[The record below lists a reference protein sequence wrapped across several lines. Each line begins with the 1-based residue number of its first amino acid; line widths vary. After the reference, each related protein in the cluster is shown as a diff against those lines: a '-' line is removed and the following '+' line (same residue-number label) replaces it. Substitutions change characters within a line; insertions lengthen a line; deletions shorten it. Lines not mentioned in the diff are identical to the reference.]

1 MKRMWSTALVV
12 VAVSAVAS
20 AQNDKSMNAPKMSG
34 GMMPAYTGCVES
46 INHGASFA
54 LTHVGDSQ
62 MMDHG
67 AMMKSGADMGKA
79 DMPHAAGDMPGD
91 HMMATAFTLTGRS
104 NLKKYV
110 GQKVTV
116 TGSVSHGMSD
126 AMPKALDMLA
136 VSTLKVVAK
145 SCS

>member
-20 AQNDKSMNAPKMSG
+20 AQNDKSMNASKMSG
-34 GMMPAYTGCVES
+34 DMMPAYTGCVES

-54 LTHVGDSQ
+54 LTHVGGDSQ
-62 MMDHG
+62 MDRG
-67 AMMKSGADMGKA
+67 AMMKSGTDMGKA
-79 DMPHAAGDMPGD
+79 DMPGD

-104 NLKKYV
+104 DLKKYV

-116 TGSVSHGMSD
+116 TGSVSHGMAD

-136 VSTLKVVAK
+136 VSSLKVVAR